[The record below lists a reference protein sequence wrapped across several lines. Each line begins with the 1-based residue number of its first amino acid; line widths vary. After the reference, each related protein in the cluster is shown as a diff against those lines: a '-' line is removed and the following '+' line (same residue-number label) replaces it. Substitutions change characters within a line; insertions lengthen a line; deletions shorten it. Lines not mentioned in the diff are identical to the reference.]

1 MENTP
6 KRAGF
11 RAIEVLPWALCAG
24 LCLSCAYTVDG
35 PQYNR
40 RLMGAVGHCDV
51 HSVEMLTQSGK
62 ANVKV
67 RDDAG
72 RTPLALACISDCDDV
87 AAILIERGSD
97 VHASDD
103 MGATPLM
110 LAAANNSVDCLAILL
125 QHDPDFLATRL
136 DGVDALQLAA
146 ANGSVDCLTML
157 LEAGADPERF
167 TAGAR
172 RTALMMAAQHGCAR
186 CVTLLLEAGANR
198 AHEDRSGRTATDI
211 AQEAL
216 VAATT
221 DEDRAAIAACLDAL
235 QK

>member
-1 MENTP
+1 MQNT
-6 KRAGF
+6 RHSAGF
-11 RAIEVLPWALCAG
+11 RVSGAMPWVLCAG

-35 PQYNR
+35 PQYNK
-40 RLMGAVGHCDV
+40 RLLGAVGDCNARAVDA
-51 HSVEMLTQSGK
+51 LTLHGD

-72 RTPLALACISDCDDV
+72 RTPLALASMANCDDI

-125 QHDPDFLATRL
+125 QHDPGFLATRL

-157 LEAGADPERF
+157 LEAGADPAMPGLGGK
-167 TAGAR
+167 TP
-172 RTALMMAAQHGCAR
+172 
-186 CVTLLLEAGANR
+186 LE
-198 AHEDRSGRTATDI
+198 
-211 AQEAL
+211 
-216 VAATT
+216 
-221 DEDRAAIAACLDAL
+221 
-235 QK
+235 